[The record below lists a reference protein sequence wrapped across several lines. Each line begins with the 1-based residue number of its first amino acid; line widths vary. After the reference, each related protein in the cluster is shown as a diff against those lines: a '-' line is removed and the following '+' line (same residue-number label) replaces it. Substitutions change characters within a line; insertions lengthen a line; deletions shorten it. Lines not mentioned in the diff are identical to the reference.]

1 MKKLLLLLFFC
12 FYGLLSNAQKIRFT
26 YDASGNQILR
36 TVCPGC
42 ASKNSQTPPTSEYS
56 KLESESLQKF
66 FPEDVISYYPNPV
79 LDELFIKWDLTIN
92 NNVIDIEVFGIN
104 GQVLKKID
112 NLVNKNSQVI
122 NFSEYPVGIYFVN
135 LNYAD
140 GEPKTIKILKN

>member
-1 MKKLLLLLFFC
+1 MKNNFILVFFFLSLFC
-12 FYGLLSNAQKIRFT
+12 NAQKIRFT

-42 ASKNSQTPPTSEYS
+42 ASKNSQTPTTSEYS

-66 FPEDVISYYPNPV
+66 FPEDVISFYPNPV
-79 LDELFIKWDLTIN
+79 LDELFIKWDLTN
-92 NNVIDIEVFGIN
+92 DNNVINIEIFGIN

-112 NLVNKNSQVI
+112 SLVNQNSQVI
-122 NFSEYPVGIYFVN
+122 NFSQYPAGIYFVN
-135 LNYAD
+135 LNYAI

>member
-1 MKKLLLLLFFC
+1 MKNNFILVFFFLSLFC
-12 FYGLLSNAQKIRFT
+12 NAQKIRFT

-42 ASKNSQTPPTSEYS
+42 SSKNSQTPLTSEYS
-56 KLESESLQKF
+56 KLENESLQKF

-79 LDELFIKWDLTIN
+79 LDELFIKWDLTN
-92 NNVIDIEVFGIN
+92 DNNVIYIEIFGIN

-112 NLVNKNSQVI
+112 SLVNQNSHVI
-122 NFSEYPVGIYFVN
+122 NFSQYPAGIYFVN
-135 LNYAD
+135 LNYAI